1 MIIFPAIDIKDNK
14 CVRLTQGNYS
24 KVKVYDEDP
33 VMVAKEWEAKGTE
46 YLHIVDLDGA
56 RGDFLVNDRLIE
68 KIIKEIN
75 IPVQI
80 GGGNR
85 SYERVSR
92 LISLGVSRV
101 ILGTVAIEEKEL
113 VRKMAVDFADKLA
126 VSVDA
131 VEGKAK
137 TRGWENETNVDV
149 LEVCSFMEQ
158 IGIKTLIYTD
168 ILKDGMLEGPNLEIY
183 SKLMKETSLDIVASG
198 GVTTLE
204 DVNNLK
210 NMNMY
215 GAIIGKAFYDKR
227 LEFEE
232 VKNVSK
238 ENNSLFG
245 R

>member
-1 MIIFPAIDIKDNK
+1 M
-14 CVRLTQGNYS
+14 
-24 KVKVYDEDP
+24 
-33 VMVAKEWEAKGTE
+33 
-46 YLHIVDLDGA
+46 
-56 RGDFLVNDRLIE
+56 
-68 KIIKEIN
+68 
-75 IPVQI
+75 
-80 GGGNR
+80 
-85 SYERVSR
+85 
-92 LISLGVSRV
+92 
-101 ILGTVAIEEKEL
+101 
-113 VRKMAVDFADKLA
+113 
-126 VSVDA
+126 DA